1 MELHEK
7 IARGLRRRQIMP
19 EQQGQRLVLAKLVEV
34 FRPLTTGRPQ
44 RQQAFRHLRGAQT
57 PLAALQLDLP
67 VDHCRRPG
75 LTKRLDQS
83 GHSRMPGDQPRLK
96 LAIDLEIQPCCH
108 SIPPH
113 PAVETYHPPRT
124 KAEST
129 TSLPDWANPEAL
141 AGDQG
146 LRGRRRSRRAKPPRR
161 CGAAVTGGGGR
172 SHQGKMLVVG
182 AVEVEDGGLGPGRI
196 RLSQIADY
204 SAASLHAFL
213 AANLAARATA
223 KTAGWP
229 GYPHLA
235 HTTRRTPV
243 QTGRLLDAAA
253 TRPD

>member
-113 PAVETYHPPRT
+113 PAGETYHPPRT

-146 LRGRRRSRRAKPPRR
+146 PFPLIDI
-161 CGAAVTGGGGR
+161 
-172 SHQGKMLVVG
+172 Q
-182 AVEVEDGGLGPGRI
+182 
-196 RLSQIADY
+196 
-204 SAASLHAFL
+204 
-213 AANLAARATA
+213 A
-223 KTAGWP
+223 KTW
-229 GYPHLA
+229 Y
-235 HTTRRTPV
+235 TTSTS
-243 QTGRLLDAAA
+243 
-253 TRPD
+253 